1 MNLKKH
7 YTLENVRKPIARIR
21 KTENAECV
29 VEVGPR
35 SRGKEGLLF
44 RNSFSNEF
52 TSERVLEA
60 VLKQLKSSLEVYN
73 CGDEETAR
81 SERTVEKWITQK

>member
-1 MNLKKH
+1 M
-7 YTLENVRKPIARIR
+7 
-21 KTENAECV
+21 
-29 VEVGPR
+29 EVGPR

-73 CGDEETAR
+73 CGDEETVR